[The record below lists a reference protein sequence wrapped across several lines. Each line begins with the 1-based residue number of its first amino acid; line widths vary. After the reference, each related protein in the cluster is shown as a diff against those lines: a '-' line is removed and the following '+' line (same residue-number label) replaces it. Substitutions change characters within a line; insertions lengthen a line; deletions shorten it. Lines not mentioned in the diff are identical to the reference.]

1 MVLLFNTSKYLTNT
15 MHQRDQLS
23 NVARTTYMLNNE
35 LGKHHILNNTG
46 EQGTF

>member
-1 MVLLFNTSKYLTNT
+1 

-23 NVARTTYMLNNE
+23 NVARSTYMLNNE

-46 EQGTF
+46 EQGTFLNLNRECHFQKV